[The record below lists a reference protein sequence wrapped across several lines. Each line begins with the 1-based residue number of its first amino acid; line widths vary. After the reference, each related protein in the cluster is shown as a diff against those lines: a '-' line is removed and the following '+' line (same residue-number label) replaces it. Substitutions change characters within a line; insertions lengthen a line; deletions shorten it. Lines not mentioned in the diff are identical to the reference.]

1 MYLHYAIISSI
12 LLYRKI
18 ADIWLGVSKT
28 PKRNAVISGGKLK
41 NYSLKYGHTEHDLR
55 CERFLRFRCCNK
67 AIND

>member
-1 MYLHYAIISSI
+1 MIYTFTMYLHYAIISSI

-41 NYSLKYGHTEHDLR
+41 NYS
-55 CERFLRFRCCNK
+55 
-67 AIND
+67 